1 MDNSASNPLPFLR
14 LFRWFAILSLTVIAT
29 GVLVNWRYPYL
40 MDFLSYWAA
49 AVLAVGGSPADAY
62 DITVHHAVQQRAFT
76 FDTKLPFAYP
86 PPFLLLLVPL
96 GLLPYALSAGVWI
109 AATLAAYALAV
120 RKLMPDWA
128 AAAIA
133 FPPVAIC
140 GISGQ
145 NGLLTAAL
153 FMAGLSKLGMR
164 PFVAGMIFGC
174 LAIKPQLGVL
184 LPLAFIAGRE
194 WRSFAGATVAVLMLI
209 AASLIAFGSAPW
221 LGFFGQSAL
230 FAAIATDGLVG
241 WHKMASV
248 YTSLRLAGLANPA
261 AWALH
266 IACAVTAALAV
277 WHVWRTSTDTLT
289 RGAILAPASLLI
301 SPYLYV
307 YDQILLIIS
316 LYWLARQ
323 GISRKW
329 LVLLYLLPLT
339 TIAQFWTANPTIN
352 LAPLTSVAAL
362 VLVWLGFRQPSAQ
375 PDARPHRH
383 DRQTQQ
389 SYR

>member
-86 PPFLLLLVPL
+86 PPYLLLLIPF
-96 GLLPYALSAGVWI
+96 GLLPYAVSAGVWI
-109 AATLAAYALAV
+109 AVTLAAYTAALRRLV
-120 RKLMPDWA
+120 PDWT

-145 NGLLTAAL
+145 NGFLTAAL
-153 FMAGLSKLGMR
+153 FIAATSVFGTQ
-164 PFVAGMIFGC
+164 PFVAGLIFGC

-184 LPLAFIAGRE
+184 LPLAFLAGSE
-194 WRSFAGATVAVLMLI
+194 WRAFMGSTVAVVSMVAL
-209 AASLIAFGSAPW
+209 SLAAFGTTPW
-221 LGFFGQSAL
+221 FGFFGQSAL
-230 FAAIATDGLVG
+230 FASIATDGLVG
-241 WHKMASV
+241 WHKMASI
-248 YTSLRLAGLANPA
+248 YAAMRLAGLAS
-261 AWALH
+261 AWAWSLH
-266 IACAVTAALAV
+266 IICAVAAALAV

-301 SPYLYV
+301 SPYLYG

-339 TIAQFWTANPTIN
+339 TIAQFWMTNPTIN
-352 LAPLTSVAAL
+352 LAPLTSVAAIG
-362 VLVWLGFRQPSAQ
+362 LVWLRFRRPLVQ
-375 PDARPHRH
+375 PDARPHPH
-383 DRQTQQ
+383 DRQIAR
-389 SYR
+389 SYQ

>member
-1 MDNSASNPLPFLR
+1 MDTHQTSPLPFAR
-14 LFRWFAILSLTVIAT
+14 LFRWLAILSLTAIAT
-29 GVLVNWRYPYL
+29 GVMVNWRYPYL

-49 AVLAVGGSPADAY
+49 AVLAVSGSPADAY
-62 DITVHHAVQQRAFT
+62 DVALHHAVQQRAFA
-76 FDTKLPFAYP
+76 FDTKLPFGYP
-86 PPFLLLLVPL
+86 PPYLLLLVPL

-109 AATLAAYALAV
+109 AATLAAYAAAV
-120 RKLMPDWA
+120 RRLMPDWA
-128 AAAIA
+128 GAAIA

-145 NGLLTAAL
+145 NGMLTAAL
-153 FMAGLSKLGMR
+153 FMAGLSTLMMR
-164 PFVAGMIFGC
+164 PFVAGIIFGC
-174 LAIKPQLGVL
+174 IAIKPQLGVL

-194 WRSFAGATVAVLMLI
+194 WRAFAGATVAVLMMI
-209 AASLIAFGSAPW
+209 AASLIAFGTAPW
-221 LGFFGQSAL
+221 FGFLDQSTL

-248 YTSLRLAGLANPA
+248 YTSLRLAGLANEA

-266 IACAVTAALAV
+266 VACAIAGAIAV
-277 WHVWRTSTDTLT
+277 WQVWRGTTDTLT

-323 GISRKW
+323 GISHTW
-329 LVLLYLLPLT
+329 LVPLYLLPLT
-339 TIAQFWTANPTIN
+339 TIAQFWTTNPTIN
-352 LAPLTSVAAL
+352 LAPLASVTAL
-362 VLVWLGFRQPSAQ
+362 LLIWRRVKPLSAQ
-375 PDARPHRH
+375 PDARPHQH
-383 DRQTQQ
+383 DLRTEQ
-389 SYR
+389 SYQ

>member
-1 MDNSASNPLPFLR
+1 MDNHASKPLPFLR
-14 LFRWFAILSLTVIAT
+14 LFRWLAILSLTVIAT

-49 AVLAVGGSPADAY
+49 AVLAVGGSPEGAY
-62 DITVHHAVQQRAFT
+62 DITLHHAVQQRAFA
-76 FDTKLPFAYP
+76 FDTKLPFGYP
-86 PPFLLLLVPL
+86 PPYLLLLMPF
-96 GLLPYALSAGVWI
+96 GLLPYAASAGVWI
-109 AATLAAYALAV
+109 AATLAAYAAAV
-120 RKLMPDWA
+120 RRVMPDWA
-128 AAAIA
+128 ATAIA

-145 NGLLTAAL
+145 NGMLTAAL

-194 WRSFAGATVAVLMLI
+194 WRSFAGATVAVIMLI
-209 AASLIAFGSAPW
+209 AASLIAFGTAPW

-261 AWALH
+261 AWAVH
-266 IACAVTAALAV
+266 IACAVAAAIAV
-277 WHVWRTSTDTLT
+277 WHVWRNSTDSLT

-316 LYWLARQ
+316 LYWLAQQ

-352 LAPLTSVAAL
+352 LAPLTSLAAL
-362 VLVWLGFRQPSAQ
+362 ILVWRAAKPLSAQ

-383 DRQTQQ
+383 DLRTEQ
-389 SYR
+389 SYQ